1 MRVQIDTH
9 YLPGWT
15 DLLGKIERRNAM
27 PRSHVQ
33 NRCPWK
39 KIKMLEQRFGKRRR
53 PGIMLGERPGRHG
66 SLSMSNDSPQ
76 TYSLR
81 ARAQDGW
88 QCGSL
93 AESGCDILRR
103 TRNGSPLL
111 KRFHQRGRP
120 KGLSLLFPVLV
131 NELECVEL
139 GLQLL
144 NTFIPLLNLFLE
156 RLHLA

>member
-1 MRVQIDTH
+1 
-9 YLPGWT
+9 
-15 DLLGKIERRNAM
+15 M
-27 PRSHVQ
+27 P
-33 NRCPWK
+33 CPEATSR
-39 KIKMLEQRFGKRRR
+39 IVAPGKRSRC
-53 PGIMLGERPGRHG
+53 L
-66 SLSMSNDSPQ
+66 SNDSANGVDQ
-76 TYSLR
+76 GSCWGRGQDGTAAFQCLTTLHRRYSLR

-93 AESGCDILRR
+93 AESVCDILRR

-111 KRFHQRGRP
+111 KRFHRRGRP

-144 NTFIPLLNLFLE
+144 NTYIPILNLFLE